1 MFVDQDGVLAEYKV
15 EATVADYLSDGYYLK
30 LKPMPIIEYIKT
42 LSDVYVLSTYMKP
55 QALAEKNEWL
65 DKYFNVPVSH
75 RLIIPYGF
83 SKSAYI
89 EELLHRSLT
98 INDILLDDYT
108 KNCIEWQ
115 QAGGLAIKWLN
126 GINGL
131 NGKYT
136 GPRVSSIEELD
147 NILRR

>member
-1 MFVDQDGVLAEYKV
+1 
-15 EATVADYLSDGYYLK
+15 
-30 LKPMPIIEYIKT
+30 
-42 LSDVYVLSTYMKP
+42 MKP

-108 KNCIEWQ
+108 KNCLEWQ